1 MKDVESLMVFAG
13 AHARA
18 VCFNPGAERLLVTF
32 DNWRKDHVAFPEAV
46 PSRGVMQ
53 AGFGQLCVHSTRNDW
68 YLSPDLAALR
78 TALSQFC
85 AGYAE
90 VRGIGFSM
98 GGYGA
103 LLLSKALRLDKVV
116 LVSPQVSIFP
126 QRYPHDDRYAAEAAE
141 LDPAQDQLA
150 QDIVGGL
157 QGVILFDPI
166 RQRKDAAHARAI
178 AALAPG
184 LQVVAMPLSGHPAMG
199 AIREARLYGRVL
211 QAAMT
216 GRLSVAEFRAIHRA
230 ARAASPRYQ
239 ALLDAYLN
247 RRGLR

>member
-1 MKDVESLMVFAG
+1 M
-13 AHARA
+13 
-18 VCFNPGAERLLVTF
+18 VTF
-32 DNWRKDHVAFPEAV
+32 DNWRKDHVAFPEAAA
-46 PSRGVMQ
+46 SNGVMQ
-53 AGFGQLCVHSTRNDW
+53 AGFGQLCVHTAANDW
-68 YLSPDLAALR
+68 YLNPDLAALR
-78 TALSQFC
+78 AALSQFS

-103 LLLSKALRLDKVV
+103 LLLSKALRLHKVV

-126 QRYPHDDRYAAEAAE
+126 QRPPHDDRYGAEAAV

-150 QDIVGGL
+150 LDMIAGL

-166 RQRKDAAHARAI
+166 RQRKDTSHARAI
-178 AALAPG
+178 AAIAPG
-184 LQVVAMPLSGHPAMG
+184 LQAVAMPLSGHPAMG

-216 GRLSVAEFRAIHRA
+216 GDLNAAEFRGIHRT
-230 ARAASPRYQ
+230 ARALSPRYQ
-239 ALLDAYLN
+239 SLLAAYLE
-247 RRGLR
+247 RRRLR